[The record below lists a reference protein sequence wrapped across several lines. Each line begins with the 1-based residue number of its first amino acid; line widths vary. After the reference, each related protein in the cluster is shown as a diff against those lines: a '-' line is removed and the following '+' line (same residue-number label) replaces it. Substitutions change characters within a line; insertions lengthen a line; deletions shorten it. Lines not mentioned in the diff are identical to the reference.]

1 MQNFFF
7 EKTQMHILKSHVYFF
22 LSIILV
28 ISAIK
33 KYEIASN
40 HRNICLV
47 NGNIFNIAD
56 CTKIEL
62 FNILIFDKM
71 TIVKVKLFLFTLVLN
86 KKNII
91 WALILCRSLF
101 RSFLFCIKV
110 LIQLYLRNSEVAL

>member
-1 MQNFFF
+1 MQKKIIK
-7 EKTQMHILKSHVYFF
+7 KTQMHILKSHVYFF

-40 HRNICLV
+40 LRNICLV
-47 NGNIFNIAD
+47 YGNIFNIAG

-62 FNILIFDKM
+62 FNIRMFDKM
-71 TIVKVKLFLFTLVLN
+71 TIVKVKLFLLTLVLN
-86 KKNII
+86 KKIFYGR
-91 WALILCRSLF
+91 LSYLF

-110 LIQLYLRNSEVAL
+110 LIQLYLCNSEIAL